1 MNAFA
6 VKGGMNDKE
15 KQVNIQWYMK
25 PTIGLRV
32 IAYLVAIEL
41 FDTKRSRLIYFLLF
55 SLPFFDMLLNDL
67 KQTVK

>member
-1 MNAFA
+1 
-6 VKGGMNDKE
+6 
-15 KQVNIQWYMK
+15 MK